1 MQALRFLPTK
11 VHGILDY
18 LVGVALILAPN
29 IFGFS
34 DVGGA
39 AVNIPRVLGVILIV
53 YSLFTNYEWG
63 VWKIIGMYYH
73 LTIDFLASAF
83 LALSP
88 WLFGFHDQ
96 KKAAWLPHVV
106 VGIVVIL
113 VVIVTQPYPG
123 GAKQP
128 KSDAAAV

>member
-1 MQALRFLPTK
+1 MDGIRFLPTK
-11 VHGILDY
+11 VHGALDY
-18 LVGVALILAPN
+18 LVAIALLLAPN
-29 IFGFS
+29 IFGFT

-39 AVNIPRVLGVILIV
+39 AVNIPRILGVILIV

-63 VWKIIGMYYH
+63 VFKVISMYYH
-73 LTIDFLASAF
+73 LSIDFLASLF

-96 KKAAWLPHVV
+96 KKAAWVPHVV
-106 VGIVVIL
+106 VGVVVIL

-123 GAKQP
+123 GRKSAAKT
-128 KSDAAAV
+128 AE

>member
-1 MQALRFLPTK
+1 MKFLPTK
-11 VHGILDY
+11 IHGVLDY
-18 LVGVALILAPN
+18 IVGIALILAPM
-29 IFGFS
+29 IFDFT

-39 AVNIPRVLGVILIV
+39 AVFIPRLLGVVLII

-63 VWKIIGMYYH
+63 VFKVLGMPYH

-88 WLFGFHDQ
+88 WIFGFHDQ
-96 KKAAWLPHVV
+96 KKAAWVPHVV

-113 VVIVTQPYPG
+113 VVLVSQTQPGYTG
-123 GAKQP
+123 KTLHRSEA
-128 KSDAAAV
+128 

>member
-1 MQALRFLPTK
+1 MKFLPTK

-18 LVGVALILAPN
+18 LVGIALILAPS
-29 IFGFS
+29 IFMFS

-39 AVNIPRVLGVILIV
+39 AVLIPRLLGVVLIV

-63 VWKIIGMYYH
+63 VFKVLGMPYH

-88 WLFGFHDQ
+88 FLFGFHND
-96 KKAAWLPHVV
+96 KKAAWVPHVV

-113 VVIVTQPYPG
+113 VVLVSQNKPG
-123 GAKQP
+123 YVKGEA
-128 KSDAAAV
+128 